1 MLSLFLCHFLLLHLS
16 EESNFS
22 LLVGLGD
29 TLVPVPDLAM
39 ELLKSQAGR
48 FTVAVVFLSG
58 MELEMPWCWYFLLW
72 LKLSGLVP
80 WCCQEAPEPSLRL
93 PEGALSCCTALCP
106 SRLNPEEQP
115 TGCSRK
121 TCVTRLK
128 LPSWHCFHLCWAQPG
143 AGLLPLSALALLF
156 PVGLTLTHWS
166 RNQNLFILKVL
177 CCFQISLNHAEANWT
192 H

>member
-58 MELEMPWCWYFLLW
+58 MGLEMPWCWYFLLW

-121 TCVTRLK
+121 TCVTQT
-128 LPSWHCFHLCWAQPG
+128 AQ
-143 AGLLPLSALALLF
+143 LALL
-156 PVGLTLTHWS
+156 PSLLGSAWGRIAASLCPGSALPCGTHS
-166 RNQNLFILKVL
+166 DPLEQE
-177 CCFQISLNHAEANWT
+177 SESPYS
-192 H
+192 